1 MLSKV
6 GALVM
11 GIIKENPRNPYEITK
26 LLEII
31 KIKEWFPVAASS
43 VYATIRTL
51 HGKGYI
57 EGEAMKEGSMPEKTV
72 YTITEEGRLAFEQT
86 VRELL
91 SAGGLDSV
99 AFNIGTVMMCH
110 LEKREV
116 LELLES
122 KVRKIE
128 KELDAVKKQYAI
140 FVSGGGVPD
149 YALISLKHNEYLYEA
164 EIRTTLELIEM
175 LHKNPSWNHFLS
187 KAEA

>member
-11 GIIKENPRNPYEITK
+11 GIIKESPRNPYEITK

-43 VYATIRTL
+43 IYATIKTL

-72 YTITEEGRLAFEQT
+72 YTITAEGDRLF
-86 VRELL
+86 LL
-91 SAGGLDSV
+91 TIKEMLGAGDLDSV
-99 AFNIGTVMMCH
+99 AFNIGTIMMCH
-110 LEKREV
+110 LEKATV

-122 KVRKIE
+122 RLGKLQAGLEAI
-128 KELDAVKKQYAI
+128 KKQYAYFTEI
-140 FVSGGGVPD
+140 GKVPA
-149 YALISLKHNEYLYEA
+149 YALISLKHNAYLYEA
-164 EIRTTLELIEM
+164 EQKTTQELIEE
-175 LHKNPSWNHFLS
+175 LHRHEDWNHFLT
-187 KAEA
+187 KG

>member
-6 GALVM
+6 GTLIL
-11 GIIKENPRNPYEITK
+11 GIIKERPVNPYELTK

-43 VYATIRTL
+43 VYATIKNL
-51 HGKGYI
+51 HARGYI
-57 EGEAMKEGSMPEKTV
+57 SGEAMKEGNMPEKTI
-72 YTITEEGRLAFEQT
+72 YCITEEGRMVFEQT

-110 LEKREV
+110 LEKRDV

-122 KVRKIE
+122 KISKIE
-128 KELDAVKKQYAI
+128 KELDAVRKQYEV
-140 FVSGGGVPD
+140 FVSGGKIPD
-149 YALISLKHNEYLYEA
+149 YALISLKHNAYLYEA
-164 EIRTTLELIEM
+164 EIKTTLELIQM
-175 LHKNPSWNHFLS
+175 LQLNPAWNHFLA
-187 KAEA
+187 KV